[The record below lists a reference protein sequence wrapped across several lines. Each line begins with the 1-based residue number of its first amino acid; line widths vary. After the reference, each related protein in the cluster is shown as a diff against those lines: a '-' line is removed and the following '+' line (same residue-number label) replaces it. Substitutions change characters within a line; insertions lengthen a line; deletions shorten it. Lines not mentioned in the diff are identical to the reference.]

1 MQFACLT
8 CTFLTVRSR
17 AAEHSSAA
25 WRRGATFEALDM
37 DGFDYSAP
45 AELFPTRSRKG
56 SRPMAYR
63 RFAKAAEAIRFAIE
77 ELSPTHLLGAHLEV
91 EEARFDRDGIR
102 RLYDSEDY
110 PLARRDPPA
119 DECAPS
125 TSADEADRSRAR

>member
-1 MQFACLT
+1 MN
-8 CTFLTVRSR
+8 
-17 AAEHSSAA
+17 
-25 WRRGATFEALDM
+25 
-37 DGFDYSAP
+37 GFDYSAP

-91 EEARFDRDGIR
+91 DEARFDRDGIR

-125 TSADEADRSRAR
+125 KSVTQRIAAGRDKLRRDIQTAISTGPAKAHT

>member
-1 MQFACLT
+1 MN
-8 CTFLTVRSR
+8 
-17 AAEHSSAA
+17 
-25 WRRGATFEALDM
+25 
-37 DGFDYSAP
+37 GFDYSAP

-63 RFAKAAEAIRFAIE
+63 RFAKAADAIRFAIE

-110 PLARRDPPA
+110 PLARREPTT
-119 DECAPS
+119 DECAPAQPAKQ
-125 TSADEADRSRAR
+125 ADGSRAR

>member
-1 MQFACLT
+1 
-8 CTFLTVRSR
+8 
-17 AAEHSSAA
+17 
-25 WRRGATFEALDM
+25 M

-56 SRPMAYR
+56 NRPMAYR

-119 DECAPS
+119 DECFPS
-125 TSADEADRSRAR
+125 KSAEQTDRSGAR